1 MEMAFDVG
9 CTFFRADSLIGNKK
23 NFGMK
28 ILVQNGKKFLGCF
41 GSYCYHVIQP
51 RLNIL
56 TYSKYL

>member
-1 MEMAFDVG
+1 MAFDVG
-9 CTFFRADSLIGNKK
+9 YTFFRADSLIGNKK

-51 RLNIL
+51 RLNML
-56 TYSKYL
+56 T